1 MNKLTKKFNL
11 SHIASAV
18 AITFVLPAYA
28 SVVRSDVDYQY
39 FRDFAENKGRFTV
52 GASNVD
58 IKDLQG
64 NHVGTMLPNI
74 PMLDLSAGVRNAGYS
89 TLMAPQYLVSV
100 AHNTPHVYSKIE
112 FGAPGYNRDA
122 NHYAYKIVD
131 RNDHEK
137 IEGGA
142 NWDYHTPRLNKLVTE
157 VAPAK
162 VSDLGNSSTVYLDN
176 TRFTM
181 FARAGSGR
189 QNIRDTNNKNTQL
202 AGAYNYLI
210 GGAPLAAMEDRKDKP
225 WLDFTGSVYD
235 NKYGPLVTYSTPG
248 DSGSAIYGYDSQEK
262 RWVVVAVTN
271 SYGGM
276 EGKFNRTS
284 TIRTDYHERKFAEDI
299 AGQLD
304 NQQAG
309 ATFEWQANGNNS
321 LIRTQNNTQQLAVSL
336 ADRTIRD
343 NKSYPKGSAGV
354 IEVELP
360 QEQNGKTLNFSGK
373 DATIVLKSNIDQG
386 AGALNFDANV
396 TVRPENDQTWLGAG
410 VIVAP
415 NKRVTWQVK
424 NPQGDRLSK
433 LGEGTLYVNGR
444 GENRGDIS
452 VGDGTVVLDQQ
463 AQNGKKQAFNKVG
476 IVSGRPTVVLNSADQ
491 VNPNNIYFGFRG
503 GRLDLNG
510 NSLTF
515 NRLQN
520 TDEGARIVNNA
531 HHAATLTI
539 APTKLTTED
548 LKWGTWNQADSDIYE
563 YINTHRNGRTDY
575 FRLTG
580 KASAYFPTNAS
591 SSADW
596 EFLSHNKAEAVRQ
609 VLADK
614 NSRPIHR
621 TFNGFIGE
629 TDSSKHNGQL
639 NIVYDP
645 QASSPLATASS
656 ITWGKGLVAGAD
668 IYQFTNKQDG
678 IRDYFALKG
687 NPKNPTPTNHQSN
700 DDWEYLSSN
709 RQDAINKVIA
719 RKNTPLEQEK
729 LNNFYVVSGGLNL
742 NGNLTLTGGKFLL
755 SGRPTPHAYD
765 VNNKQDVVYENDWQN
780 RQFSASQIAANGWS
794 QLYVGR
800 NVSSVTANLSATDN
814 AQLNLGFINGQ
825 SPSCYY
831 SEYSGVT
838 NCTQQAVIS
847 EQNFA
852 NLPTTQIVGNTT
864 LSGNSQL
871 NLGKAHLQGTVQAD
885 NGTQMTLSNT
895 ASWTNNGN
903 STVGNLRVEQGS
915 SITLNEQFANG
926 VPARFNKLIVNGNLT
941 GTGKINYVTDMGSE
955 QGDHVLVNGV
965 AEGQFTLA
973 LRNSGNEVASV
984 SPVSLLTLAN
994 AAQNQHNVNVTL
1006 ENGYVDLGA
1015 YRYILANRNYDY
1027 RLYNPLKDAQNRNTS
1042 IATATSQLES
1052 AIRTAEQQRQEAAR
1066 LATEITKQRQAE
1078 QAAKQAAT
1086 TAQTKLKEANA
1097 ELTQLQQYANYYA
1110 YYYPSYARQLQ
1121 GQITTAKQKV
1131 EQATAALNSA
1141 NGSAKSAAERLKQA
1155 EQAVASAQNV
1165 ANRTEASLSELRA
1178 NVETAKAG
1186 LKGEMLQLCQ
1196 DNGANCDLIQIADNV
1211 AGTAINQGDWV
1222 SQYANT
1228 ALSELSAQ
1236 ANSALQIGNGLDR
1249 QLFTHSDKL
1258 HVWSSLEHQK
1268 TEHKS
1273 NLYRA
1278 YEQQTNLTQVGVEM
1292 PLANGFTAGAVLS
1305 KNHANA
1311 EFDEGVTGKS
1321 NLLMA
1326 TLYGKWQSEKGTFV
1340 SLDGSYGKAKNRIDL
1355 FGENRFNRHISA
1367 VGANIGHEFDF
1378 AGVKLQ
1384 PSVGARYYR
1393 LSGKQYNLGEVE
1405 VSSPTVNFMTYQA
1418 GVKVSKAFAF
1428 ADWRVEP
1435 SLAAHYVDAN
1445 SKHLNVAVNGN
1456 DFEQRFGRYV
1466 KTEAGVAFARNQWQ
1480 VAVNAGFLKGNEI
1493 QKQRFAGVKIGY
1505 QW

>member
-1 MNKLTKKFNL
+1 MNRLTKKFNL
-11 SHIASAV
+11 SYIASAV

-28 SVVRSDVDYQY
+28 SVVRNDVDYQY
-39 FRDFAENKGRFTV
+39 FRDFAENKGKFTV
-52 GASNVD
+52 GASNITVQD
-58 IKDLQG
+58 RQG
-64 NHVGTMLPNI
+64 NTVGTMLKNL
-74 PMLDLSAGVRNAGYS
+74 PMPDLSAVIRTSGHS
-89 TLMAPQYLVSV
+89 TLIAPQYLVSV
-100 AHNTPHVYSKIE
+100 AHNGGYKNVQ
-112 FGAPGYNRDA
+112 FGAAGNNPDA
-122 NHYAYKIVD
+122 NHYTYHLVD

-137 IEGGA
+137 IEGGLY
-142 NWDYHTPRLNKLVTE
+142 WDYHAPRLNKLVTE
-157 VAPAK
+157 VVPAN
-162 VSDLGNSSTVYLDN
+162 VTNAGIESSTYLDAE
-176 TRFTM
+176 RFPM
-181 FARAGSGR
+181 FTRAGSGT
-189 QNIRDTNNKNTQL
+189 QAIRDKDGKTTTIASAYQYLTGGTTVQL
-202 AGAYNYLI
+202 SANSKDNFLDYL
-210 GGAPLAAMEDRKDKP
+210 
-225 WLDFTGSVYD
+225 SNVYGV
-235 NKYGPLVTYSTPG
+235 NYGPLATYGTPG
-248 DSGSAIYGYDSQEK
+248 DSGSGAYAYDTKEK
-262 RWVVVAVTN
+262 RWVLVSVLN
-271 SYGGM
+271 FYSGM
-276 EGKFNRTS
+276 ENRLNRAAI
-284 TIRTDYHERKFAEDI
+284 IRKDYHERKFAEDI
-299 AGQLD
+299 AGTLD
-304 NQQAG
+304 NQEQNAV
-309 ATFEWQANGNNS
+309 FNWESQANQSTLSQTNGTQTMAVPVADLSIKDNS
-321 LIRTQNNTQQLAVSL
+321 GFPTGPIG
-336 ADRTIRD
+336 
-343 NKSYPKGSAGV
+343 K
-354 IEVELP
+354 IEVLLP
-360 QEQNGKTLNFSGK
+360 QENHGKSLNIAGK
-373 DATIVLKSNIDQG
+373 DATIVLQQNINQG
-386 AGALNFDANV
+386 AGALNINSNV
-396 TVRPENDQTWLGAG
+396 TFRAQNDESWKGAG
-410 VIVAP
+410 IVVA
-415 NKRVTWQVK
+415 KDKQVTWQVK

-433 LGEGTLYVNGR
+433 LGEGALYVNGR

-452 VGDGTVVLDQQ
+452 VGEGTVVLNQQ
-463 AQNGKKQAFNKVG
+463 AENGKKQAFNKVG

-515 NRLQN
+515 NRIQN
-520 TDEGARIVNNA
+520 TDDGARIVNNA
-531 HHAATLTI
+531 NSASTLTLRP
-539 APTKLTTED
+539 AKSSE
-548 LKWGTWNQADSDIYE
+548 Q
-563 YINTHRNGRTDY
+563 RNY
-575 FRLTG
+575 
-580 KASAYFPTNAS
+580 
-591 SSADW
+591 
-596 EFLSHNKAEAVRQ
+596 
-609 VLADK
+609 
-614 NSRPIHR
+614 
-621 TFNGFIGE
+621 TFNGFMGE
-629 TDSSKHNGQL
+629 KDNSKHNGQL
-639 NIVYDP
+639 NLVYDP
-645 QASSPLATASS
+645 QTTQPLATSV
-656 ITWGKGLVAGAD
+656 TWGRSLVAGAD
-668 IYQFTNKQDG
+668 IYLFTHKQDG

-687 NPKNPTPTNHQSN
+687 DPKKPVPTNRQSN
-700 DDWEYLSSN
+700 DDWEYLASS
-709 RQDAINKVIA
+709 QFEAVNKVLA
-719 RKNTPLEQEK
+719 RKNSPLEQEK
-729 LNNFYVVSGGLNL
+729 LNHLYMVSGGLNL
-742 NGNLTLTGGKFLL
+742 NGNLTLKGGKFLL

-765 VNNKQDVVYENDWQN
+765 VNNKQDVVYEDDWQN
-780 RQFSASQIAANGWS
+780 RQFSANQMVANGWS

-800 NVSSVTANLSATDN
+800 NVANVTANLTATDN

-838 NCTQQAVIS
+838 NCTQQAAIS

-852 NLPTTQIVGNTT
+852 NLPTTQIIGNTV
-864 LSGNSQL
+864 LRDNSQL

-885 NGTQMTLSNT
+885 NGTQMTLSNA

-903 STVGNLRVEQGS
+903 STVGNLRFEQGS
-915 SITLNEQFANG
+915 SVTLNEQFANG
-926 VPARFNKLIVNGNLT
+926 VPAHFNKLIVNGNLT
-941 GTGKINYVTDMGSE
+941 GTGKINYVTDIGSE

-973 LRNSGNEVASV
+973 LRNSGREATSV

-1015 YRYILANRNYDY
+1015 YRYILANRNHDY
-1027 RLYNPLKDAQNRNTS
+1027 RLYNPLKDLQNRHTTITIVNT
-1042 IATATSQLES
+1042 QLNN
-1052 AIRTAEQQRQEAAR
+1052 AIQAAEQQRQEVAR
-1066 LATEITKQRQAE
+1066 LESERTKQRQAE

-1121 GQITTAKQKV
+1121 GQIATAKQKV
-1131 EQATAALNSA
+1131 AQATAALNSA
-1141 NGSAKSAAERLKQA
+1141 NGNAKSAAERLKQA

-1165 ANRTEASLSELRA
+1165 ANRAEESLANVRANAESVKASL
-1178 NVETAKAG
+1178 KP
-1186 LKGEMLQLCQ
+1186 EMLKLCQ
-1196 DNGANCDLIQIADNV
+1196 DNGADCDLIQIADNV

-1273 NLYRA
+1273 NLYRP

-1311 EFDEGVTGKS
+1311 EFDEGVNGKS

-1367 VGANIGHEFDF
+1367 VGANIGHEFDL

-1405 VSSPTVNFMTYQA
+1405 VNSPTANFMTYQA
-1418 GVKVSKAFAF
+1418 GVKVSKAFAL

-1456 DFEQRFGRYV
+1456 NFEQRFGRYV

>member
-11 SHIASAV
+11 SYIASAL

-28 SVVRSDVDYQY
+28 SIVRNDVDYQY
-39 FRDFAENKGRFTV
+39 FRDFAENKGKFTV
-52 GASNVD
+52 GASNIE
-58 IKDLQG
+58 IKDKDG
-64 NHVGTMLPNI
+64 NSLGYMMNNNM
-74 PMLDLSAGVRNAGYS
+74 PMPDFSAASRVAGIA
-89 TLMAPQYLVSV
+89 TLINPQYAVSV
-100 AHNTPHVYSKIE
+100 AHNTGLSQME
-112 FGAPGYNRDA
+112 FGAAGENPDA
-122 NHYAYKIVD
+122 HYYKYQVVD
-131 RNDHEK
+131 RNDYGKVENGLHP
-137 IEGGA
+137 
-142 NWDYHTPRLNKLVTE
+142 DYQVPRLNKLVTE
-157 VAPAK
+157 VAPTL
-162 VSDLGNSSTVYLDN
+162 VTDLGNKAATYQDTS
-176 TRFTM
+176 RFSD
-181 FARAGSGR
+181 FVRLGGGR
-189 QNIRDTNNKNTQL
+189 QQVRGRDDVNQQL
-202 AGAYNYLI
+202 ASSYQFLT
-210 GGAPLAAMEDRKDKP
+210 GGAQLALLKNASDYWLDFSGSLYNSPYGPLAA
-225 WLDFTGSVYD
+225 
-235 NKYGPLVTYSTPG
+235 YGTRG
-248 DSGSAIYGYDSQEK
+248 DSGSGVYAYDKKENRWLLVGLHTFGHANDGPYGRSGIMRE
-262 RWVVVAVTN
+262 AFHNT
-271 SYGGM
+271 
-276 EGKFNRTS
+276 
-284 TIRTDYHERKFAEDI
+284 KFAEDI
-299 AGQLD
+299 AATLD
-304 NQQAG
+304 NDKENTVFNWVAQGKESVISSA
-309 ATFEWQANGNNS
+309 
-321 LIRTQNNTQQLAVSL
+321 TQQFVVPL
-336 ADRTIRD
+336 ADRSIQD
-343 NKSYPKGSAGV
+343 NSNSPLGYKDV
-354 IEVELP
+354 RQVLLP
-360 QEQNGKTLNFSGK
+360 QENNGKSLHIEGK
-373 DATIVLKSNIDQG
+373 DSTIVLKTNINQG
-386 AGALNFDANV
+386 AGALNFNANV

-410 VIVAP
+410 ITVAP
-415 NKRVTWQVK
+415 NKQVTWQVK

-433 LGEGTLYVNGR
+433 LGKGTLHINGS
-444 GENRGDIS
+444 GENLGDIS
-452 VGDGTVVLDQQ
+452 VGEGTVILNQQ
-463 AQNGKKQAFNKVG
+463 VQNGKKQAFNKVG
-476 IVSGRPTVVLNSADQ
+476 IVSGRSTVVLNSADQ

-510 NSLTF
+510 NSITF

-520 TDEGARIVNNA
+520 TDDGARIVNNA
-531 HHAATLTI
+531 NSAATLTLS
-539 APTKLTTED
+539 PKKFSEED
-548 LKWGTWNQADSDIYE
+548 LKWGEWKKTGGDIYE
-563 YINTHRNGRTDY
+563 YVNTHRNSRKEY
-575 FRLTG
+575 FRLIG
-580 KASAYFPTNAS
+580 RAAAYFPTNS
-591 SSADW
+591 TSSADW
-596 EFLSHNKAEAVRQ
+596 EFLSLSKSEAVKK
-609 VLADK
+609 VLSEK
-614 NSRPIHR
+614 NSLPTYN

-629 TDSSKHNGQL
+629 TDSSKHNGQM
-639 NIVYDP
+639 NVVYDP
-645 QASSPLATASS
+645 QATAPLATASS

-687 NPKNPTPTNHQSN
+687 NPKNAIPTNHQSN
-700 DDWEYLSSN
+700 ADWEYLSSN
-709 RQDAINKVIA
+709 KQEAIAKMVT
-719 RKNTPLEQEK
+719 RKNAPLEEEQ
-729 LNNFYVVSGGLNL
+729 LNGMYLLSGGLNL
-742 NGNLTLTGGKFLL
+742 NGDLMLKGGKLLL

-765 VNNKQDVVYENDWQN
+765 AFKKQDVVYEDDWQN
-780 RQFSASQIAANGWS
+780 RQFNANNIVANNKS
-794 QLYVGR
+794 HLYVGR
-800 NVSSVTANLSATDN
+800 NVASVAANFIATDN
-814 AQLNLGFINGQ
+814 AQLHLGFINGK

-831 SEYSGVT
+831 SEYRGAT
-838 NCTQQAVIS
+838 NCLQQAVIS

-852 NLPTTQIVGNTT
+852 NLPTTQISGNVN
-864 LSGNSQL
+864 LAQNSQL
-871 NLGKAHLQGTVQAD
+871 NLGKANL
-885 NGTQMTLSNT
+885 NGTIQAAPTTSIHLANQAT
-895 ASWTNNGN
+895 WTNNGD
-903 STVGNLRVEQGS
+903 SRIGNLVTENGS
-915 SITLNEQFANG
+915 TITLNERFASG
-926 VPARFNKLIVNGNLT
+926 ELPARFNKLIIDGNFS
-941 GTGKINYVTDMGSE
+941 GNVKINYLTNIVSG
-955 QGDHVLVNGV
+955 QGDHVQVNGI
-965 AEGQFTLA
+965 AEGTLTLA
-973 LRNSGNEVASV
+973 LRNSGKEVNEV
-984 SPVSLLTLAN
+984 SPLSLLTLTHREQAEK
-994 AAQNQHNVNVTL
+994 ASVSL

-1015 YRYILANRNYDY
+1015 YRYVLANRSNDY

-1042 IATATSQLES
+1042 IAAATVQLND
-1052 AIRTAEQQRQEAAR
+1052 AIKAAEQQRQEVTR
-1066 LATEITKQRQAE
+1066 LEAEIATQRQAE
-1078 QAAKQAAT
+1078 QAAKQAVT
-1086 TAQTKLKEANA
+1086 TAQTKLNEANA
-1097 ELTQLQQYANYYA
+1097 ELSRLQQYVDYYSR
-1110 YYYPSYARQLQ
+1110 YYPYYARQMQ

-1131 EQATAALNSA
+1131 TQATTALNNA
-1141 NGSAKSAAERLKQA
+1141 NNTANSAAERLKQA

-1165 ANRTEASLSELRA
+1165 ADRTEASLSGLRA
-1178 NVETAKAG
+1178 NVEAAKAG

-1196 DNGANCDLIQIADNV
+1196 ESGANCEHLQINGDTGV
-1211 AGTAINQGDWV
+1211 VEAISQSDWV

-1326 TLYGKWQSEKGTFV
+1326 TLYGKWQSENGTFI

-1405 VSSPTVNFMTYQA
+1405 VNSPTVNFMTYQA